1 MPKMPV
7 KQGVRGQGPG
17 VRRRRT
23 PGPWPLTPVSFAA
36 GAMLL
41 FAACGKSSGP
51 TPLVVYSTHGRDQLT
66 AMEKAFEAANADI
79 DVRWLDM
86 GSQDAFDRV
95 RSERANPQGDVWFG
109 APSTMFLKAASDS
122 LLQAYSPGWGAAL
135 AERARDPNGF
145 WHAVYETPAIIAY
158 NTAVIKPDEAPK

>member
-1 MPKMPV
+1 MPTMRAER
-7 KQGVRGQGPG
+7 GVRGRGSG
-17 VRRRRT
+17 VRST
-23 PGPWPLTPVSFAA
+23 TIPGLGSLIPVSVFA
-36 GAMLL
+36 GAAILL
-41 FAACGKSSGP
+41 AACATSSGP

-109 APSTMFLKAASDS
+109 GPFTMFLRATAES
-122 LLQAYSPGWGAAL
+122 LL
-135 AERARDPNGF
+135 
-145 WHAVYETPAIIAY
+145 TP
-158 NTAVIKPDEAPK
+158 